1 MKLSNLTE
9 RVDTLLKLATE
20 GEQSSVNAYELV
32 QGTLSVLTA
41 AYGSQAPQARAFQD
55 AVAMTVKKGIDHGTD
70 IHLVRHSAGGALRDL
85 KQNLAL
91 GIVSSIQATI
101 TGDVLTDHL
110 ALARTVL
117 EESGDGAKNV
127 AAVLA
132 AAAYEDTLR
141 RLAKINGLTHCEK
154 LADTLTSL
162 KEAGHLIGAQ
172 VGIAN
177 SYLKFRNDALHA
189 RWENLDRS
197 SVSSVLGFVEQ
208 LLLKHFA

>member
-1 MKLSNLTE
+1 MKLSNLAE
-9 RVDTLLKLATE
+9 RIDTLLTLATE
-20 GEQSSVNAYELV
+20 GVQSSVNAYELL

-41 AYGSQAPQARAFQD
+41 AYGPQAPQARAFQD
-55 AVAMTVKKGIDHGTD
+55 AVAMTVKKGIDTGMD
-70 IHLVRHSAGGALRDL
+70 VHLVRDSAAGALRDL
-85 KQNLAL
+85 KQNLEL
-91 GIVSSIQATI
+91 GIVSSIQATL
-101 TGDVLTDHL
+101 TGDVLTDHI

-117 EESGDGAKNV
+117 EESGEGAKNV

-141 RLAKINGLTHCEK
+141 RLAKINTLPHREK

-162 KEAGHLIGAQ
+162 KEAGLLVGAQ

-189 RWENLDRS
+189 RWENVDRP
-197 SVSSVLGFVEQ
+197 SVSSVLGFVEE